1 VETVEAEEGAAYGA
15 AILAGVGARLWP
27 SVDAACATVIRV
39 ASRVVPRPDV
49 VALMD
54 KQYSA
59 YQKVYGAT
67 REIYQTSPARDMK
80 AIV

>member
-1 VETVEAEEGAAYGA
+1 
-15 AILAGVGARLWP
+15 
-27 SVDAACATVIRV
+27 VDAACATVIRV